1 MDDRRERTVLEALL
15 VGLLTQLAVMGI
27 QELVR
32 RLAGPPASA
41 LA

>member
-1 MDDRRERTVLEALL
+1 LEALL

-32 RLAGPPASA
+32 RLSGTAAAPAA
-41 LA
+41 LT

>member
-1 MDDRRERTVLEALL
+1 MLEALL

-32 RLAGPPASA
+32 RLAPTAAPT
-41 LA
+41 LT